1 VNELKTLSPQTLSR
15 LNLKS
20 DGDNWRITWPED
32 TNIYHM
38 TLGRHLDADSRNR
51 TAMIFEQGDGSIS
64 TSTFAEVD
72 AASTNLAAALRDL
85 GYKRGDLIGL
95 HTGQH
100 PDTAIAHMAVCKL
113 GAVAVTLSQ
122 LYGPQT
128 LQHALNDCELN
139 VLLTSEHAWG
149 SLRADAATLF
159 PHLRHVLLREPMLTG
174 ALESGST
181 DGESINR
188 DAGPAEFDLSVAL
201 NTPANS
207 FIADLTGANDPALLM
222 YTSGSSGKPKGI
234 LHGHRVL
241 AAYTPSINLFFDL
254 SLQQDD
260 AVYWSPSDWAWVGGL
275 LDMLFPAWMA
285 GCPIAT
291 SLERF
296 NADYAYGFMARHK
309 VTHSF
314 LAPTAIKRLAQHR
327 SPRDEYDLS
336 LRIICT
342 GGEALASDTLE
353 WAENVL
359 GVICNEFYGLTEVNH
374 LIGNCSSLYPRI
386 PGSMGRA
393 YPGHSVYLV
402 DPDGAEVADGEVGE
416 IVTDA
421 ESPTR
426 FLGYLNNPD
435 KEREML
441 LGRYLRTRDLA
452 IRDENGYFWYKG
464 RSDDLIKSSGFRI
477 GPAEVEE
484 CLLSHASVAEVAVI
498 AKPDTERG
506 SIVKAFIKLRAGEQ
520 GSDALVQTLREHVR
534 TLLAVYKAPREI
546 EFVDEFVMTSS
557 GKINRRVLR
566 EAEVNKAQAA
576 AVINDSGNA
585 S

>member
-1 VNELKTLSPQTLSR
+1 MNELSTLNPDVLSR
-15 LNLKS
+15 LNLQS
-20 DGDNWRITWPED
+20 DGDQWSIVWPDD

-38 TLGRHLDADSRNR
+38 TVGKHLDAASRDR
-51 TAMIFEQGDGSIS
+51 PAMIFEQEDGSVL
-64 TSTFAEVD
+64 TWTFAEID
-72 AASTNLAAALRDL
+72 TAATNLASALRDL
-85 GYKRGDLIGL
+85 GYARGDLIGL

-128 LQHALNDCELN
+128 LQHAMNDCELK
-139 VLLTSEHAWG
+139 VLLTSQSSWEP
-149 SLRADAATLF
+149 LRAQAASLF
-159 PHLRHVLLREPMLTG
+159 PHLEHVLLRNPMRSG
-174 ALESGST
+174 ATKRGSAESGS
-181 DGESINR
+181 GMQEL
-188 DAGPAEFDLSVAL
+188 DLAVAL
-201 NTPANS
+201 DTKPKSFTP
-207 FIADLTGANDPALLM
+207 DYTGANDPALLM

-254 SLQQDD
+254 SMQQDD

-296 NADYAYGFMARHK
+296 SADVAYRFMARHK

-353 WAENVL
+353 WAENSL
-359 GVICNEFYGLTEVNH
+359 GVVCNEFYGLTEVNH
-374 LIGNCSSLYPRI
+374 LIGNCCSLYPRV

-393 YPGHSVYLV
+393 YPGHRVHLV
-402 DPDGAEVADGEVGE
+402 DPDGVEVADGEVGE
-416 IVTDA
+416 IVTRAD
-421 ESPTR
+421 SPTR

-435 KEREML
+435 KESEMI
-441 LGRYLRTRDLA
+441 LGDYLRTRDLA
-452 IRDENGYFWYKG
+452 VRDENGYFWYKG

-484 CLLSHASVAEVAVI
+484 CLLAHASVAEVAVI
-498 AKPDTERG
+498 AKPDAERG
-506 SIVKAFIKLRAGEQ
+506 AIVKAFIKLRAGEQ
-520 GSDALVQTLREHVR
+520 GSDPLVEALREQVR
-534 TLLAVYKAPREI
+534 TRLAAYKAPREI

-566 EAEVNKAQAA
+566 EAEIKQAQEDS
-576 AVINDSGNA
+576 VITHSG
-585 S
+585 SSS